1 VVVVPAWVWRGGPS
15 LRAATLGLVAGIFLS
30 ALSYADSGL
39 LLSSLVVLLILTP
52 FYGILMA
59 RRMRRF
65 WPGAE
70 ELTGADRV
78 AVARAA
84 RRGESIG
91 DARLAPAVIE
101 YSDGLRAA
109 YEQARPHRWVIWV
122 VVAAALIA
130 AVVDCFTSPI
140 RSAVASWLF
149 VALLAVELWWW
160 PKEQARLVANAERAA
175 ESARQ
180 LSQ

>member
-1 VVVVPAWVWRGGPS
+1 MVVVPAWVWRAGPI
-15 LRAATLGLVAGIFLS
+15 LRAVLLGLTAGILLS
-30 ALSYADSGL
+30 ALSFADSGQW
-39 LLSSLVVLLILTP
+39 LSSLIVFAILTP
-52 FYGILMA
+52 FYAILMA

-65 WPGAE
+65 WPGSK
-70 ELTGADRV
+70 ELSGADRV

-109 YEQARPHRWVIWV
+109 YEDARPRRWILWLVI
-122 VVAAALIA
+122 AGSLIA
-130 AVVDCFTSPI
+130 AVVDCFISPV
-140 RSAVASWLF
+140 RSVVVSWLF
-149 VALLAVELWWW
+149 VAFLGVELWWW

-175 ESARQ
+175 KLLPS
-180 LSQ
+180 